1 MEIIDTIGSIR
12 LYDSESTTFQLFYP
26 CVKLEGEWQDTDIS
40 SLASELQEFC
50 TNAWTDSIKQNYK
63 DHVDTNLVE
72 E

>member
-12 LYDSESTTFQLFYP
+12 LYDSESATFQLFYP
-26 CVKLEGEWQDTDIS
+26 CVKVKGVWHDTDIS
-40 SLASELQEFC
+40 ELDTEFQEFC